1 MENKELKNV
10 FVIVRETVEVKTKL
24 VLLAK
29 NSGFEQ
35 LSDFI
40 RNEWRKWL

>member
-1 MENKELKNV
+1 MDEKKTV

-24 VLLAK
+24 WKLANK
-29 NSGFEQ
+29 GGFSE